1 MQALRDILVKSILCY
16 KDDRGMRVLGWG
28 VMVEG

>member
-1 MQALRDILVKSILCY
+1 MQALRGILMESILCF
-16 KDDRGMRVLGWG
+16 KDDKGMRVLGWG